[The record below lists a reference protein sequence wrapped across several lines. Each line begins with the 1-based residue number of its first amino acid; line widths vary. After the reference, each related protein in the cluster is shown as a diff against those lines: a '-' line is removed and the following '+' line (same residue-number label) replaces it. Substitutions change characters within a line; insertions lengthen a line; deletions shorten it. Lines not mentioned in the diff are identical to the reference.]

1 MLVTLTVHKVH
12 RLSGSRQPGKWPAV
26 RGNRWL
32 QTLVALILGTCC
44 RYAVSSVCIQRS
56 LLKRWEGLAIQ
67 ILAARLGVVTGK
79 HLAQLIR
86 QNYSRKLSFVIW
98 LFSQLAIIGSDIQE
112 IIGTAI
118 ALKIIFNFS
127 LWIGVLITATDTFVF
142 MFLQQY
148 GIRKIEAFF
157 MTLIAVM
164 ICSFWV
170 EMFMSHPDVKQ
181 IFEGIVFPEIPEQA
195 IVQAVGTIGAVIM
208 PHNLYLHSALV
219 MSRNLGTTPSN
230 AKLREANF
238 YFAIESGLALLT
250 SFLINM
256 AIVVAFAQVFYQP
269 DRVVTDLP
277 GLYDASSVLSNSLG
291 YYAKYFWAAG
301 LLAAGQSSMCESKKL
316 QNGLLKLL
324 SLVGTMTGTLSGQYV
339 CRRISRKHDARN

>member
-1 MLVTLTVHKVH
+1 M
-12 RLSGSRQPGKWPAV
+12 
-26 RGNRWL
+26 
-32 QTLVALILGTCC
+32 
-44 RYAVSSVCIQRS
+44 
-56 LLKRWEGLAIQ
+56 
-67 ILAARLGVVTGK
+67 AARLGVVTGK

-118 ALKIIFNFS
+118 ALKIIFSFS

-339 CRRISRKHDARN
+339 CRRISRKHDTRN